1 VIDPE
6 NTDLASIQSG
16 AADLEKLL
24 QLPSLP
30 QATDRKSLAQAIA
43 PYVSQM
49 LNRNFEQLLQL
60 CYRLDLGEEKLQHIL
75 TECPPEEVSLQ
86 LSTAMVDRQLQK
98 VYFRNKYRSV

>member
-1 VIDPE
+1 MIDPE

-24 QLPSLP
+24 ELPSLP
-30 QATDRKSLAQAIA
+30 QVTSRQSLAQAIS

-49 LNRNFEQLLQL
+49 LNKNFEKLLQL
-60 CYRLDLGEEKLQHIL
+60 CYRLDLGEQKLQHIL
-75 TECPPEEVSLQ
+75 TESPPEEVSLR
-86 LSTAMVDRQLQK
+86 LSTAMVDRQLLK